1 MPISPR
7 AASLAAT
14 TTDAV
19 LNGLIGGS
27 VDPSSPEGMERARY
41 LARLASLNLER
52 IKAEPQV
59 LGKEYEAVNG
69 QIEEFA
75 FTHYRPFVE
84 TARCMGTIHTQLATM
99 HTHLSDVHDTLPGL
113 SASATQFQDDA
124 KQVIERRNIVANAL
138 SHHAQLTEILEIPKL
153 MDTLVRTEAF
163 EEALELANYV
173 ARLKARHP
181 NARVIG
187 DIAAEVERS
196 CAVMAAMLLR
206 LLRGEVQLPD
216 CLRFVS
222 YIRRLRRFDE
232 GELRWHFLACRD
244 CWFERRNQWS
254 PGSAV
259 SPRAGDAQL
268 VSDRA
273 NSLAA
278 DDGEQG
284 QQGGGGA
291 GAEEDAYE
299 LLMRL
304 ADNLRLHGF
313 GIITQYRAIFTED
326 SGDSDGAAGGGW
338 EGGGGLLY
346 SWAMEKLS
354 TLLVALEA
362 LLPQITTG
370 ARLSSLLSQVM
381 YAGAALGRAGVEFRP
396 LLPPLFEPAL
406 LSVFKTRLG
415 RASEMFA
422 ESLESFQWMR
432 FNSHAALSAGAA
444 VAADTAG
451 APEVGARKAAPNME
465 DVIQLPPLAIFLNGM
480 LDALNDIRGC
490 APTNMVRDAAQ
501 ALQMTLNDA
510 SAQILASREDGGEL
524 WADFCEVYATQ
535 LIPHIVTCFE
545 KLFRGSDRRVT
556 WEARGGALLA
566 IEGLKKPL
574 KAVLEEAIA
583 ARIAEEQKQALALA
597 KPAAPPPSA
606 AEKAAEPE
614 AEPEAGGAGAGE
626 AAPAV
631 AQAMTPA
638 VAPAPAV
645 VPAPAPA
652 P

>member
-1 MPISPR
+1 
-7 AASLAAT
+7 
-14 TTDAV
+14 
-19 LNGLIGGS
+19 
-27 VDPSSPEGMERARY
+27 
-41 LARLASLNLER
+41 
-52 IKAEPQV
+52 
-59 LGKEYEAVNG
+59 VNR
-69 QIEEFA
+69 QIDEFA
-75 FTHYRPFVE
+75 FKHYRPFVE
-84 TARCMGTIHTQLATM
+84 SARCMGTIHAQLSTM
-99 HTHLSDVHDTLPGL
+99 HTHLSGVHDTLPVL
-113 SASATQFQDDA
+113 SASAVQFQDDA
-124 KQVIERRNIVANAL
+124 KAIIERRNVAANAL

-181 NARVIG
+181 EARVIG

-196 CAVMAAMLLR
+196 CMVMSAILLR

-259 SPRAGDAQL
+259 SPRAADTQP

-273 NSLAA
+273 ST
-278 DDGEQG
+278 GESQAS
-284 QQGGGGA
+284 A
-291 GAEEDAYE
+291 GPLAEEDVYE

-313 GIITQYRAIFTED
+313 GIITQYRAIFTEEC
-326 SGDSDGAAGGGW
+326 SGEADAAGGGW
-338 EGGGGLLY
+338 EQGGGLLY

-354 TLLVALEA
+354 TLLAALEA
-362 LLPQITTG
+362 LLPQITSG

-406 LSVFKTRLG
+406 LSVFKTRLR

-422 ESLESFQWMR
+422 ESLDSFQWMR
-432 FNSHAALSAGAA
+432 FKSHATLSAGAA
-444 VAADTAG
+444 DAVRAADG
-451 APEVGARKAAPNME
+451 GARKAAPNME
-465 DVIQLPPLAIFLNGM
+465 DIIQLPPLAIFLNGM

-490 APTNMVRDAAQ
+490 APTNMVSDAAQ
-501 ALQMTLNDA
+501 SLQLALNDA
-510 SAQILASREDGGEL
+510 SARILASREDGGEL
-524 WADFCEVYATQ
+524 WSDLCEVFATQ
-535 LIPHIVTCFE
+535 LIPHIVACFE

-556 WEARGGALLA
+556 WEARGGALLS
-566 IEGLKKPL
+566 IELLKRPL
-574 KAVLEEAIA
+574 KAVLEDAIN
-583 ARIAEEQKQALALA
+583 ARIAEEQRRALSTA
-597 KPAAPPPSA
+597 KPSTDAPEPQPEPQPSAEKTVSMVAAAAPPAAVSA
-606 AEKAAEPE
+606 TGALHSLGGSTIENTPVVAE
-614 AEPEAGGAGAGE
+614 AED
-626 AAPAV
+626 
-631 AQAMTPA
+631 
-638 VAPAPAV
+638 VAPATIPAAI
-645 VPAPAPA
+645 P
-652 P
+652 

>member
-1 MPISPR
+1 MNR
-7 AASLAAT
+7 
-14 TTDAV
+14 
-19 LNGLIGGS
+19 
-27 VDPSSPEGMERARY
+27 
-41 LARLASLNLER
+41 
-52 IKAEPQV
+52 
-59 LGKEYEAVNG
+59 
-69 QIEEFA
+69 QIDEFA
-75 FTHYRPFVE
+75 FKHYRPFVQS
-84 TARCMGTIHTQLATM
+84 ARCMGAINAQLTTM
-99 HTHLSDVHDTLPGL
+99 HTHLSGVHDTLPGL
-113 SASATQFQDDA
+113 SASTAQFQDDA
-124 KQVIERRNIVANAL
+124 KDIIERRNVAANAL

-181 NARVIG
+181 KARVIG

-196 CAVMAAMLLR
+196 CTVMSAILLR

-254 PGSAV
+254 PGSSA
-259 SPRAGDAQL
+259 STRAAGTPPD
-268 VSDRA
+268 SDRA
-273 NSLAA
+273 SSPQDA
-278 DDGEQG
+278 GESQASVG
-284 QQGGGGA
+284 PR
-291 GAEEDAYE
+291 AEEDAYE

-326 SGDSDGAAGGGW
+326 SSGEGNALGGGW
-338 EGGGGLLY
+338 EQGGGLLY

-354 TLLVALEA
+354 TLLAALEV

-406 LSVFKTRLG
+406 LSVFKTRLR

-422 ESLESFQWMR
+422 ESLGSFQWMR
-432 FNSHAALSAGAA
+432 FKSHATLSAGAA
-444 VAADTAG
+444 DTVRATEG
-451 APEVGARKAAPNME
+451 GARKAAPNME
-465 DVIQLPPLAIFLNGM
+465 DIVQLPPLAIFLNGL

-490 APTNMVRDAAQ
+490 APTNMVSDAAQ
-501 ALQMTLNDA
+501 SMQLTLNDA
-510 SAQILASREDGGEL
+510 SARILASREDGGEL
-524 WADFCEVYATQ
+524 WSDLCEVYATQ
-535 LIPHIVTCFE
+535 LIPHIVACFE

-556 WEARGGALLA
+556 WEARGGALLS
-566 IEGLKKPL
+566 IEVLKRPL
-574 KAVLEEAIA
+574 KAVLEEAIN
-583 ARIAEEQKQALALA
+583 ARIAEEQRQALASA
-597 KPAAPPPSA
+597 KPSTGAPQPQPS
-606 AEKAAEPE
+606 AEKAVSTAGSAAAPTAVSATDALPSLDGFANADTPAAVVE
-614 AEPEAGGAGAGE
+614 AESD
-626 AAPAV
+626 APA
-631 AQAMTPA
+631 T
-638 VAPAPAV
+638 APAAV
-645 VPAPAPA
+645 PQ
-652 P
+652 